1 MPVRSNGQSNFVFG
15 VVPSLLFLV
24 VAPIIVL
31 GPVAW
36 NLIKKSPSN
45 ATEASGCSRGK
56 GKCGYGASALLRS
69 PLVLSG
75 LLLLVQECVEYSLLD
90 VHFVRAPVGVDE
102 GIPGTLLEL
111 RVLFLQAVLGRVV
124 AERHVARERTH

>member
-45 ATEASGCSRGK
+45 ATEASGCFR
-56 GKCGYGASALLRS
+56 GYGASALLRS

-75 LLLLVQECVEYSLLD
+75 FLLLVQECVEHSLLD

-111 RVLFLQAVLGRVV
+111 RVLFVQAVLGRVV